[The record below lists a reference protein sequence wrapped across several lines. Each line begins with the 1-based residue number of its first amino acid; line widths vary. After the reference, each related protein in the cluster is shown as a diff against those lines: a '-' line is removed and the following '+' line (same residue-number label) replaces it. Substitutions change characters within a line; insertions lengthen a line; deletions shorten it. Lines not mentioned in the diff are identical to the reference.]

1 MNDRGIH
8 YVAIAIAAATW
19 GTWSVFLRFAHGYGP
34 LDPMLATFVVLAS
47 IGVLLLPLAL
57 VERRRAPQR
66 TARDWALVAV
76 FGASDALNCGLYFA
90 ALHSTSVAVATLTH
104 YLAPLLV
111 ALTAPLV
118 LKEPRRAGTGVAL
131 AGALLGLLV
140 LLGPWQSTGPA
151 APVFPGAL
159 LGGASAL
166 FFAAGVLFNKHLS
179 RRFGPA
185 ELLVFHMP
193 TALVVLAALVPAGGW
208 TLSFGSAAWLVA
220 GAVGPGAIAGVLF
233 VRALSRVPAA
243 RASVLTFIEPLTAVA
258 IASLAWDQPFGA
270 HSLLGGGA
278 ILTAGY
284 WVMRE
289 PRPAST
295 PIAASAAVGG

>member
-1 MNDRGIH
+1 MNERGVH
-8 YVAIAIAAATW
+8 YAAIAVAAASW
-19 GTWSVFLRFAHGYGP
+19 GTWSVFLRFAHGHGP

-47 IGVLLLPLAL
+47 IGLLLLPQALA
-57 VERRRAPQR
+57 EHRSAPRRS
-66 TARDWALVAV
+66 ARDWALVGV
-76 FGASDALNCGLYFA
+76 FGVTDALNCGLYFA

-111 ALTAPLV
+111 ALAAPLI

-131 AGALLGLLV
+131 AGALVGLLV
-140 LLGPWQSTGPA
+140 LLRPWQSAEPA
-151 APVFPGAL
+151 APAFPGAL

-185 ELLVFHMP
+185 ELLAFHMP
-193 TALVVLAALVPAGGW
+193 TALVVLAVLVPTGGW
-208 TLSFGSAAWLVA
+208 TLSLGNAAWLVA
-220 GAVGPGAIAGVLF
+220 GAIGPGAIAGVLF
-233 VRALSRVPAA
+233 VRALSRVPTA

-258 IASLAWDQPFGA
+258 IASLAWGQPFGP

-278 ILTAGY
+278 ILAAGY

-289 PRPAST
+289 QRPAPT
-295 PIAASAAVGG
+295 PGSVAARPA